1 MKRVSENEK
10 LQILAKSTAIRLER
24 SQGAAVRDLTG
35 RTYTATNVSLP
46 SLTLDA
52 LEATLAAAISSG
64 ASGIEAFSIW
74 GEPASARAL
83 TAMNEFAPQ
92 AEQV

>member
-1 MKRVSENEK
+1 MSENEK
-10 LQILAKSTAIRLER
+10 LRTLAKSTAVRFER
-24 SQGAAVRDLTG
+24 NQGAAVRDLTG
-35 RTYTATNVSLP
+35 RTYAATNVALP

-64 ASGIEAFSIW
+64 ATGIEAFAIW
-74 GEPASARAL
+74 GEPASQRAL
-83 TAMNEFAPQ
+83 AAMNEFAPQ

>member
-1 MKRVSENEK
+1 MSENEK

-24 SQGAAVRDLTG
+24 SQGAAVRDFTG
-35 RTYTATNVSLP
+35 RTYVATNVSLL

-52 LEATLAAAISSG
+52 LEAALAAAISSG

-74 GEPASARAL
+74 GDPASARAL
-83 TAMNEFAPQ
+83 TAINEFAPQ

>member
-1 MKRVSENEK
+1 MKRLSENEK
-10 LQILAKSTAIRLER
+10 LRTLAKASALRFER

-35 RTYTATNVSLP
+35 RTYTATNVKLE

-52 LEATLAAAISSG
+52 LEAALAAAISSG
-64 ASGIEAFSIW
+64 ATGIEAFAIW
-74 GEPASARAL
+74 GEPASERAL
-83 TAMNEFAPQ
+83 AAMNEFAPQ

>member
-1 MKRVSENEK
+1 MSENEK
-10 LQILAKSTAIRLER
+10 LRTLAKSTAVRFER
-24 SQGAAVRDLTG
+24 NQGAAVRDLTG
-35 RTYTATNVSLP
+35 RTYAATSVALP

-64 ASGIEAFSIW
+64 ATGIEAFAIW
-74 GEPASARAL
+74 GEPASQRAL
-83 TAMNEFAPQ
+83 AAMNEFAPQ

>member
-1 MKRVSENEK
+1 MSENEK
-10 LQILAKSTAIRLER
+10 LRTLAKSTALRLER
-24 SQGAAVRDLTG
+24 NQGAAVRDLTG
-35 RTYTATNVSLP
+35 RTYAATNVSLP

-64 ASGIEAFSIW
+64 ATGIEAFALW
-74 GEPASARAL
+74 GEPASSRAL
-83 TAMNEFAPQ
+83 TAMKEFAPQ

>member
-1 MKRVSENEK
+1 MSENEK
-10 LQILAKSTAIRLER
+10 LRTLAKSTALRLER
-24 SQGAAVRDLTG
+24 NQGAAVRDLTG
-35 RTYTATNVSLP
+35 RTYAATNVSLP

-64 ASGIEAFSIW
+64 ATGIEAFALW

-83 TAMNEFAPQ
+83 AAMKEFAPQ